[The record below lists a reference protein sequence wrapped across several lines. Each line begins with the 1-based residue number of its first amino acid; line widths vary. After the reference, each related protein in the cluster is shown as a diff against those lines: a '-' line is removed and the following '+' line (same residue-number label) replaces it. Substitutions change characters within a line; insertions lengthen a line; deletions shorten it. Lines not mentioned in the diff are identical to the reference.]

1 MTRILIVDDHPIV
14 REGMSALL
22 AREPDFEVCGEA
34 EDVPSAIR
42 LIDETRPN
50 VVTVDISLEN
60 GSGIDLIRRI
70 AKSDPSIRMVACSL
84 HDERLYAERA
94 MHAGAL
100 GYVNKHEAT
109 QTIVTAIRRI
119 LQGQVYLSDEISQ
132 QLAHRLIGGR
142 GKEVQ
147 PAVESLSDREL
158 DVFRMIGNGL
168 TSAQIARELHLGVKT
183 IDTYRSRIKQKLK
196 LTNTAQLAR
205 EAAQW
210 VLEQAGTHYFNCPH
224 VQL

>member
-1 MTRILIVDDHPIV
+1 MGNRINPPTRTTTRILIVDDHPIV
-14 REGMSALL
+14 REGLSSLL

-34 EDVPSAIR
+34 EDVPSALR
-42 LIDETRPN
+42 LIDETRPH
-50 VVTVDISLEN
+50 VVTVDISLQN

-70 AKSDPSIRMVACSL
+70 AKSAPSIRMVACSL

-94 MHAGAL
+94 MRAGAL

-109 QTIVTAIRRI
+109 QTIVTAVRRI
-119 LQGQVYLSDEISQ
+119 LRGRVYLSDQVSE
-132 QLAHRLIGGR
+132 QLAQRLIGGR

-147 PAVESLSDREL
+147 AAVESLSDREL

-168 TSAQIARELHLGVKT
+168 TSSQIARELHLGVKT
-183 IDTYRSRIKQKLK
+183 IDTYRSRIKEKLK

-205 EAAQW
+205 DAVQW
-210 VLEQAGTHYFNCPH
+210 VLEQS
-224 VQL
+224 